1 MVGSSAI
8 RRGAVGAF
16 TLSRKAARGVRFE
29 RVKRG
34 VELGVTE
41 VTKVPDLRDLE
52 SSHTALHQKPRH
64 GIVAAEAMPEY
75 VIERDVPG
83 AGQFTEE
90 QIREVSLRSLAVL
103 KGIGPQIQWLHSYVT
118 DDRIYCVYLAP
129 DEDTVREHARQT
141 GIPASRVSAVRRLV
155 DPKRYS

>member
-1 MVGSSAI
+1 
-8 RRGAVGAF
+8 
-16 TLSRKAARGVRFE
+16 
-29 RVKRG
+29 
-34 VELGVTE
+34 
-41 VTKVPDLRDLE
+41 
-52 SSHTALHQKPRH
+52 
-64 GIVAAEAMPEY
+64 MPEY
-75 VIERDVPG
+75 VIEREVLG

-90 QIREVSLRSLAVL
+90 QIREVSLRSLQVL

-141 GIPASRVSAVRRLV
+141 GIPANRISAVRRLV